1 MEIEIFRH
9 ISFGL
14 QIKFVLKLLNRVESP
29 QFVTFVVK
37 LDPSLF
43 LIVSEIGILT
53 LKTLLAYK
61 IELILKLLNRSKNH
75 FKGKFGPQNT
85 TELALKLNN

>member
-1 MEIEIFRH
+1 LKSLDTYFSAYNIE
-9 ISFGL
+9 
-14 QIKFVLKLLNRVESP
+14 FVLKLLNRVESP

-75 FKGKFGPQNT
+75 FKWKFGPQNT